1 MLDMLNMKTDSSQD
15 DTSIYYLQA
24 LKATRPV
31 SWWKW
36 KWSRCWWCFVFRR
49 RRSISWARLVTCKVS
64 VSWIRVNIAQLC
76 DHQPLFLPPTHQIID
91 SNIWPWYRGFLL
103 NYFSNWPTKPL
114 VSLVFS
120 SAFTSCTQSQRLSE
134 GTCLYLRLVW
144 TDHESWQSQH
154 HQQRSS
160 NMRNGRFVFCW
171 FTHNQMEFWF
181 LIGKAFRHDLILVG
195 AFNVFCLW
203 KAYTCKFWFKTALGV
218 LLVSL
223 IGATLCRMNY

>member
-49 RRSISWARLVTCKVS
+49 RRSISWAGLVTCKVS

-114 VSLVFS
+114 VSLVFFICFHQLHAISEIIWRHMPLSQISLNWSWILAITAS
-120 SAFTSCTQSQRLSE
+120 SAE
-134 GTCLYLRLVW
+134 IIKYEKWKICLL
-144 TDHESWQSQH
+144 
-154 HQQRSS
+154 
-160 NMRNGRFVFCW
+160 
-171 FTHNQMEFWF
+171 
-181 LIGKAFRHDLILVG
+181 LIHAQP
-195 AFNVFCLW
+195 N
-203 KAYTCKFWFKTALGV
+203 GV
-218 LLVSL
+218 LISDRQSFQAWLNTSW
-223 IGATLCRMNY
+223 CF